1 LQRVIEI
8 IKKEARV
15 EFRRLHALL
24 GIFLFSIVLVFLL
37 YKSLNKIERLQWDA
51 LLWIVVLFG
60 GINAIAKSFTQEHS
74 NTKIYYYTLF
84 APYEVILAKLVYNF
98 VFLFCLFL
106 AILGGFSFF
115 IVNPVKDFTL
125 FFQGAILGILGLS
138 ALFTF
143 ISSVSG
149 QTSNNSLMMSIMG
162 LPLTIPIV
170 LLLIKITAVSMRLI
184 QDTSVGQDLLMLGGI
199 DLLLIGVVFL
209 LFGELWRE

>member
-1 LQRVIEI
+1 LHRIIEI
-8 IKKEARV
+8 VRKEANV
-15 EFRRLHALL
+15 DFRRVHALM
-24 GIFLFSIVLVFLL
+24 GIFLFSIVLVYLL

-51 LLWIVVLFG
+51 LLWIVVLFA
-60 GINAIAKSFTQEHS
+60 GINAVAKSFTQEHS
-74 NTKIYYYTLF
+74 STKLYYYTLF
-84 APYEVILAKLVYNF
+84 APHEVILAKLVYNF
-98 VFLFCLFL
+98 IFLCCLFL
-106 AILGGFSFF
+106 TILCGFSFF
-115 IVNPVKDFTL
+115 IANPIKDFTL

-149 QTSNNSLMMSIMG
+149 QTNNNSLMMSIMG
-162 LPLTIPIV
+162 LPLTIPIM

-184 QDTSVGQDLLMLGGI
+184 QDTSVGQDLLMLCGI